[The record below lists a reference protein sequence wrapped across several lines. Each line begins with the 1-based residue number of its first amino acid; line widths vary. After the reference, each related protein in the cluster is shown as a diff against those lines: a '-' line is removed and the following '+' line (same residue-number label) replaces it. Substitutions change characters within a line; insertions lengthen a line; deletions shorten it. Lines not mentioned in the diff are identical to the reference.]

1 MGSLL
6 IAPVSLLKQEARSLA
21 DADDEERDMGGWM
34 EELLKSFARNT
45 WHMIG

>member
-6 IAPVSLLKQEARSLA
+6 IAPVSLLKREARSLA
-21 DADDEERDMGGWM
+21 DADDEERDMGGWR
-34 EELLKSFARNT
+34 EELLKSFSRNT